1 MHAMSA
7 TLVAHLLL
15 LALLPPLLVGVV
27 NKTKALFAGRRGPSI
42 WQPYHDIRKLMRKEV
57 ALSATTTWIF
67 VLAPV
72 VGAVTAL
79 LAGMLVPFGPLPA
92 PVGFAGDFVLFTY
105 LLALGRFF
113 TASAAL
119 DTGSPFEGMGAAREV
134 GFAWLTEPAL
144 LFAFLALAR
153 LSGSLSLDGMLRAS
167 EGGAWLQRTA
177 PLVLIA
183 AGVLVVMLAECSRIP
198 VDDPSTHLELT
209 MIHEVMVLDHSGPL
223 LGLVEYGAAVKLLVL
238 EVLLLH
244 VMAPAPRVDGW
255 PGVAL
260 FAAGLLAIA
269 AAIGTIES
277 VMARLRLLHVPTLLI
292 AAVLSCGFAFLLLS
306 R

>member
-1 MHAMSA
+1 MSA
-7 TLVAHLLL
+7 PLLSHLLL
-15 LALLPPLLVGVV
+15 LGLLPPLLLGVI
-27 NKTKALFAGRRGPSI
+27 NKTKAVFAGRRGPSI
-42 WQPYHDIRKLMRKEV
+42 WQPYFDIRKLFGKEV

-72 VGAVTAL
+72 AGVVTAL
-79 LAGMLVPFGPLPA
+79 LAGLLVPLGPFAA
-92 PVGFAGDFVLFTY
+92 PVAFAGDFVLFAY
-105 LLALGRFF
+105 LLALGRFL

-144 LFAFLALAR
+144 FFAFLALAR

-183 AGVLVVMLAECSRIP
+183 AGVLVVLLAECSRIP
-198 VDDPSTHLELT
+198 VDDPNTHLELT

-223 LGLVEYGAAVKLLVL
+223 LGLVEYGAAAKLLVL

-244 VMAPAPRVDGW
+244 VLAPTARVEGW
-255 PGVAL
+255 LGLAIFV
-260 FAAGLLAIA
+260 AGLLAIA
-269 AAIGTIES
+269 AGIGVIES